1 MAVRLHPKGA
11 SCRAQAGDALILVDV
26 QLDFLPG
33 GSLAVSHGDEV
44 VPALNRYIAVFRRLT
59 LPVAA
64 TRDWH
69 PPDHCSFQAQGGPWP
84 PHCVAGSEGARFAP
98 LLDLPCESRI
108 VSKATTRDRDAYSG
122 FEGTDLDAW
131 LKRAGI
137 GRVFVGGLAT
147 DYCVL
152 NTVRD
157 ALRIGYA
164 TFLLADAVRAV
175 DAQAGD
181 GERAIAE
188 MRRLGAAAIEF
199 GQIAA

>member
-1 MAVRLHPKGA
+1 MTAEVIRP
-11 SCRAQAGDALILVDV
+11 RAGDALILVDV

-33 GSLAVSHGDEV
+33 GSLAVPHGDEV
-44 VPALNRYIAVFRRLT
+44 VPALNRYVAVFRGLT
-59 LPVAA
+59 LPVVA

-84 PHCVAGSEGARFAP
+84 PHCVVGSEGARFAP
-98 LLDLPCESRI
+98 LLDLPCEGRI

-122 FEGTDLDAW
+122 FEGTDLDEW
-131 LKRAGI
+131 LKRAGVS
-137 GRVFVGGLAT
+137 RVFVGGLAT

-157 ALRIGYA
+157 ALRFGYA
-164 TFLLADAVRAV
+164 TFLLLDAVRAV

-188 MRRLGAAAIEF
+188 MRRLGAVAIEF